1 MFLGVNDG
9 VAILLTILAILVTL
23 GLGYAFFLLIKHNI
37 NKEKE
42 EAEIIVEDAVTRRQ
56 MEDNIESYIKKID
69 RFGAFTLIY
78 VDIDGFADL
87 NEVFGK
93 ETCDQILK
101 ETATRII
108 RALPYKA
115 SLCRYE
121 NDEFM
126 IYIKDED
133 NKNRIEKLANQINE
147 LIQAPYQ
154 VLVGETISLSASIG
168 IVTFPIAG
176 ETFQDLYSNLLLTT
190 YVSKRDGGNKFTDY
204 YASIR
209 DEEMDN
215 MNYYKEVKSA
225 IQKKE
230 FVLYLQPIV
239 DLANKQLVGAECLM
253 RWNHPTK
260 GVQAPSTFLRILE
273 QSGDIKWVGN
283 WGIEEMIRMHDK
295 YLELYPTVPLRLS
308 LNLSTKQLLDPNLA
322 NSFIETIQKKNAK
335 PENYMLEIN
344 DFMIVE
350 RIAVIKTNI
359 YKLRD
364 FGFKIAVDGFELDGQ
379 SVQAIQRSPIDVIK
393 LGRGFLKDVE
403 NNFMK
408 EKLAEILV
416 KFCNDNGKT
425 IIAEGVETAEIAKY
439 VKDQNIFQE
448 QGYFYGKP
456 MGEEGFQEYI
466 DRHQYQVLLDDVS
479 TIEDTENLLNIMD
492 DGAARKAREEKE
504 ARVAAAKAAID
515 ALSNGDAGG
524 ISADELLK
532 QAVAEQEA
540 SRKIIE
546 ESQEEAN
553 QEDVS
558 VDAEADDNE
567 GLEQAGDV
575 SSDVDDLLA
584 SLDEDK

>member
-1 MFLGVNDG
+1 MIFEVNG
-9 VAILLTILAILVTL
+9 GAAILLMFVAIIVTL
-23 GLGYAFFLLIKHNI
+23 GIGYAFFLLIKHNMA
-37 NKEKE
+37 KEKE
-42 EAEIIVEDAVTRRQ
+42 ESEIIVEDAVTRRQ
-56 MEDNIESYIKKID
+56 MEDSISSYIKKID
-69 RFGAFTLIY
+69 RFGAFTLMY
-78 VDIDGFADL
+78 VDLDGFADL
-87 NEVFGK
+87 NEIFGK
-93 ETCDQILK
+93 ETCDEILK

-108 RALPYKA
+108 RSLPYKA

-176 ETFQDLYSNLLLTT
+176 ETFEDLYSNLLLTT
-190 YVSKRDGGNKFTDY
+190 YVSKRDGGNKFTGY
-204 YASIR
+204 YASIK
-209 DEEMDN
+209 EEELDN

-239 DLANKQLVGAECLM
+239 DLANKQMYGAECLM

-283 WGIEEMIRMHDK
+283 WGIEEMIRLHDK
-295 YLELYPTVPLRLS
+295 YLELYPTIPLRLS

-393 LGRGFLKDVE
+393 LGRGFLKDID

-408 EKLAEILV
+408 EKLVEILV
-416 KFCNDNGKT
+416 KFANDNGKQ
-425 IIAEGVETAEIAKY
+425 IISEGIETAEIAKY
-439 VKDQNIFQE
+439 VKDQNIFTE

-456 MGEEGFQEYI
+456 MGEEGFQEYL
-466 DRHQYQVLLDDVS
+466 DRHQYQVLLEDVS
-479 TIEDTENLLNIMD
+479 TIEDTENLMNIMD
-492 DGAARKAREEKE
+492 DNSEAAKREQAEKE
-504 ARVAAAKAAID
+504 ARIREAKAAVD
-515 ALSNGDAGG
+515 ALESGDAGG

-540 SRKIIE
+540 SKKIL
-546 ESQEEAN
+546 
-553 QEDVS
+553 EDVS
-558 VDAEADDNE
+558 SGDDS
-567 GLEQAGDV
+567 GDI
-575 SSDVDDLLA
+575 SSDVDDLLS
-584 SLDEDK
+584 SLDEK